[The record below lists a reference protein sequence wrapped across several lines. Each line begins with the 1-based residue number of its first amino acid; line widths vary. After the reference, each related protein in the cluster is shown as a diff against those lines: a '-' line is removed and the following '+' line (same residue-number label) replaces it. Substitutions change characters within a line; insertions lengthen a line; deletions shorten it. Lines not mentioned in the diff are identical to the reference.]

1 MNIIIY
7 IFKSHHYPLK
17 TCKAKFAV
25 GLIWLLEQSKSELHM
40 NCSSQEIFFKMCLFL
55 PPFVYLI
62 EKVYK
67 KMYIIDTDSNLLL
80 ECELQ

>member
-1 MNIIIY
+1 
-7 IFKSHHYPLK
+7 
-17 TCKAKFAV
+17 
-25 GLIWLLEQSKSELHM
+25 
-40 NCSSQEIFFKMCLFL
+40 MCLFL
-55 PPFVYLI
+55 PPFVYLT

>member
-1 MNIIIY
+1 MQSQVCGRPYLTAGTVQIRTA
-7 IFKSHHYPLK
+7 HE
-17 TCKAKFAV
+17 
-25 GLIWLLEQSKSELHM
+25 LL
-40 NCSSQEIFFKMCLFL
+40 FPRDLFL
-55 PPFVYLI
+55 NVFVPPFVYLI